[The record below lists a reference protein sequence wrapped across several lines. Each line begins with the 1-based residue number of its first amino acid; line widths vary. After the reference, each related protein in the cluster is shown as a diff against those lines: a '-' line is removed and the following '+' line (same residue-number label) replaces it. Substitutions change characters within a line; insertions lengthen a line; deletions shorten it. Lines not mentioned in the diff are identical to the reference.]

1 MIAVWICLLLAQIPD
16 SVSNE
21 PVAEKRYQLAL
32 VEAGKILASAKD
44 NDPQKSL
51 ESAAELTEFALTTIE
66 SMGKP
71 PHKNA
76 TNYKK
81 IELRTREFLRRAEA
95 IRKEAGIDERPSL
108 EAAFNRIN
116 AVHEKVLEGV
126 MSKKP

>member
-16 SVSNE
+16 AVKNE

-32 VEAGKILASAKD
+32 AEAGKILAAAKD
-44 NDPQKSL
+44 NDSKQSL
-51 ESAAELTEFALTTIE
+51 EAAADLTEYAISTIE
-66 SMGKP
+66 SMGKL

-76 TNYKK
+76 SNYKK
-81 IELRTREFLRRAEA
+81 IELKTREFLRRAEA
-95 IRKEAGIDERPSL
+95 IRKEASIDDRPSL

-116 AVHEKVLEGV
+116 DVHEKVLEGV

>member
-16 SVSNE
+16 SVRNE
-21 PVAEKRYQLAL
+21 PVVEKRYQLAL
-32 VEAGKILASAKD
+32 LEAGKILEAAKD

-51 ESAAELTEFALTTIE
+51 EAVAELAEFALTTIE

-76 TNYKK
+76 SNYKK
-81 IELRTREFLRRAEA
+81 IELKTRDFLRRAEA
-95 IRKEAGIDERPSL
+95 IRKEASIDDRPNL

>member
-1 MIAVWICLLLAQIPD
+1 MIAVWLCLLLAQIPEA
-16 SVSNE
+16 VKNE
-21 PVAEKRYQLAL
+21 PVVEKRYQLAL
-32 VEAGKILASAKD
+32 LEAGKILEAAKD

-51 ESAAELTEFALTTIE
+51 EAVAELAEFALTTIE

-76 TNYKK
+76 SNYKK
-81 IELRTREFLRRAEA
+81 IELKTRDFLRRAEA
-95 IRKEAGIDERPSL
+95 IRKEASIDDRLSL

>member
-16 SVSNE
+16 PVRNE
-21 PVAEKRYQLAL
+21 PDVEKRYQLAL

-51 ESAAELTEFALTTIE
+51 EAAAELTEFALTTIE

-76 TNYKK
+76 SNYKK
-81 IELRTREFLRRAEA
+81 IELKTREFLRRAEA
-95 IRKEAGIDERPSL
+95 IRKEASIDERPSL
-108 EAAFNRIN
+108 EAAFSRIN

>member
-1 MIAVWICLLLAQIPD
+1 MDLSLLAQIPD